1 MTTYVLKKK
10 LEVDNLNLKHSFVSF
25 ITILIIVG
33 IGVFCFNL
41 QNFWSQE
48 KYLVTIAVSKTPLS
62 TPFYVAQSINSF
74 DETCVRVKYFD
85 VMGGQ
90 IAFEKV
96 MNGKVDFGTSSDSVI
111 AFQSLTQQSFVT
123 HAMFVQ
129 SDNDVKLIT
138 RSSDNIKSTL
148 GLKGKKVGVIKGTAS
163 EYLLS
168 TLLAIE
174 GLKMGDVEL
183 YHYKPEQLI
192 QGFSRN
198 EVDAIV
204 PWEPFVFKAS
214 QLLGSKIKIHDTK
227 SLSTLSFNLISQTAG
242 GELVDRELV
251 EKAKCVIQGLHT
263 AINYIASHP
272 QESKKIVIDELNL
285 DPAFIDWVWPD
296 YIFKLGLNQSLILN
310 VRSQAVWAVE
320 TQMREF
326 KDVPNSE
333 RFVDSRAL
341 LQVEPGAVNL
351 PL

>member
-10 LEVDNLNLKHSFVSF
+10 LEVDNLNLKHSFISF

-33 IGVFCFNL
+33 IGLFCFNL

-62 TPFYVAQSINSF
+62 TPFYIAKSINAF
-74 DETCVRVKYFD
+74 DETCVIVEYSD

-90 IAFEKV
+90 VAFEKV

-138 RSSDNIKSTL
+138 RSSDKIKSTMD
-148 GLKGKKVGVIKGTAS
+148 LKGKRVGVTKGTAS

-174 GLKMGDVEL
+174 GLTMEDVEL

-192 QGFSRN
+192 QGFSN
-198 EVDAIV
+198 DEVDAIV
-204 PWEPFVFKAS
+204 PWEPFAFQAS
-214 QLLGSKIKIHDTK
+214 QLLNNQIKIHDTK
-227 SLSTLSFNLISQTAG
+227 SLSTLSFNLISQTVD

-310 VRSQAVWAVE
+310 IRYQALWAVE
-320 TQMREF
+320 IQMREF
-326 KDVPNSE
+326 REVPNSE

-341 LQVEPGAVNL
+341 LQVEPGAVNI
-351 PL
+351 PH